1 MVEYEWFS
9 YELIQYVSS
18 DCIVLY
24 LYAHID
30 YKDTWFSHELTQYVS
45 LDFPFGKLKWF
56 NVNLQISLC
65 SKFFMALNTMISDFL
80 MDWFNMSI
88 QMSLLFSFI
97 FTEITSVLDIFMD
110 CFIMS
115 LQNSLCC
122 SFIHTDYMDIL
133 NFCLYCTVVFRCP
146 CFTIMS
152 KKNSKSTST
161 LPSLR
166 GDMVHQIRP
175 GNQSAFAFMT
185 INNSTTP
192 TSCSTPYF
200 SPYNHHYCANTNFE
214 YFCYKFDKVFME
226 TIQPELNVRKISIKY
241 I

>member
-45 LDFPFGKLKWF
+45 LDFPFGKLNWF

-110 CFIMS
+110 WFIMS

-122 SFIHTDYMDIL
+122 SFIFTQITWIYSTFACTDSIW
-133 NFCLYCTVVFRCP
+133 VFRCP

-152 KKNSKSTST
+152 KKKLQEHEHIA
-161 LPSLR
+161 LPES
-166 GDMVHQIRP
+166 
-175 GNQSAFAFMT
+175 QSAFAFMT

-192 TSCSTPYF
+192 TLTSCSTPYF
-200 SPYNHHYCANTNFE
+200 SPYNHHYCTNTNFE
-214 YFCYKFDKVFME
+214 YFC
-226 TIQPELNVRKISIKY
+226 
-241 I
+241 

>member
-88 QMSLLFSFI
+88 QMSLLFSLYSQRLQVYWTFSWTDSLWVFKI
-97 FTEITSVLDIFMD
+97 PCVVALYSHRLHRYTQLLPVLIQYEASDVPVSQSCQKKTPGALAHCPPWESVSI
-110 CFIMS
+110 C
-115 LQNSLCC
+115 
-122 SFIHTDYMDIL
+122 IHD
-133 NFCLYCTVVFRCP
+133 N
-146 CFTIMS
+146 
-152 KKNSKSTST
+152 K
-161 LPSLR
+161 
-166 GDMVHQIRP
+166 
-175 GNQSAFAFMT
+175 
-185 INNSTTP
+185 
-192 TSCSTPYF
+192 
-200 SPYNHHYCANTNFE
+200 
-214 YFCYKFDKVFME
+214 
-226 TIQPELNVRKISIKY
+226 
-241 I
+241 

>member
-1 MVEYEWFS
+1 MWEDFNKKNQKEQLSPIHKVPHKCKNSLLKISWLMMVEYEWFS

-110 CFIMS
+110 WFIMS

-122 SFIHTDYMDIL
+122 SFI
-133 NFCLYCTVVFRCP
+133 
-146 CFTIMS
+146 FT
-152 KKNSKSTST
+152 
-161 LPSLR
+161 
-166 GDMVHQIRP
+166 QI
-175 GNQSAFAFMT
+175 T
-185 INNSTTP
+185 
-192 TSCSTPYF
+192 
-200 SPYNHHYCANTNFE
+200 
-214 YFCYKFDKVFME
+214 
-226 TIQPELNVRKISIKY
+226 
-241 I
+241 